1 MYFYTLIDRSNCTPV
16 VSNSFVVSSWFD
28 PMSRCPFVE
37 THKKCHALLSTCQS
51 IAFPID
57 HIRPLAMDIL
67 MNILIYVFKA
77 SLQCARL
84 SSTQL
89 PSPLLAVCSFC
100 EDCFV
105 RLMFLVLSF
114 VIRALTVIF
123 GERIDPNA
131 GRVISRANST
141 TSTYHQTIFKITDEQ
156 FGTDLVTFQQYSKRD
171 RPWLEQCRRRC
182 RRRHGSLSSGL
193 SSPC

>member
-1 MYFYTLIDRSNCTPV
+1 
-16 VSNSFVVSSWFD
+16 
-28 PMSRCPFVE
+28 MSRCPFVA

-57 HIRPLAMDIL
+57 LIRPLAMDMLMDIL
-67 MNILIYVFKA
+67 MHVFKA
-77 SLQCARL
+77 SLQSGRFT
-84 SSTQL
+84 SMRW

-105 RLMFLVLSF
+105 RLMFSVLCF
-114 VIRALTVIF
+114 VIRVLTVIF
-123 GERIDPNA
+123 CERIDPNA